1 MAQDLRI
8 YNISIQ
14 PDISKTLDDPG
25 VITDQIQLSFD
36 ALAGI
41 LNMAYVLFIRSEEM
55 DQHISIQDYE
65 SAMYLRLPDH
75 GFERG
80 PHLVSH
86 MNDRIKY
93 GLQRGPWKIAI
104 ENPLNDELQHNITM
118 QYSCVFESI
127 YPLDSPLKEIWI
139 LQFDDLEFLRGAI
152 SVCQWFN
159 LDPHDHIYSVH
170 FGNTFMDFTF

>member
-55 DQHISIQDYE
+55 DQHITFGIAYE
-65 SAMYLRLPDH
+65 
-75 GFERG
+75 
-80 PHLVSH
+80 
-86 MNDRIKY
+86 
-93 GLQRGPWKIAI
+93 
-104 ENPLNDELQHNITM
+104 
-118 QYSCVFESI
+118 
-127 YPLDSPLKEIWI
+127 
-139 LQFDDLEFLRGAI
+139 
-152 SVCQWFN
+152 
-159 LDPHDHIYSVH
+159 
-170 FGNTFMDFTF
+170 